1 MKEIHKGSKN
11 LKKLVSCYQGDIN
24 VSSRKDDLRNAKTD
38 FLLVRGEHVQAYG
51 VNLSDS
57 DPDRRWIEIKKSEL
71 KGTLEPVTRERLVM
85 QGISNMGTKF
95 RLQVGKIPAG
105 VVVGHSANV
114 LEIINDDIDV
124 NSTLAIL
131 NSKLMNWYYKKIS
144 TNNNVNIYEMD
155 DLPIRVFKGEKL
167 KKINS
172 LVNRVLEIKS
182 TKNQTSKLNEEIE
195 SLQSQIDILVYELY
209 EIESSKIK
217 IIENTF

>member
-1 MKEIHKGSKN
+1 
-11 LKKLVSCYQGDIN
+11 
-24 VSSRKDDLRNAKTD
+24 
-38 FLLVRGEHVQAYG
+38 
-51 VNLSDS
+51 
-57 DPDRRWIEIKKSEL
+57 
-71 KGTLEPVTRERLVM
+71 M

-114 LEIINDDIDV
+114 LEIINDEIDV

-155 DLPIRVFKGEKL
+155 DLPIRVFKDEKL

-172 LVNRVLEIKS
+172 LVNRVLEIKG
-182 TKNQTSKLNEEIE
+182 TKNPTGKLNEEIE